1 MARRLGREWPAGSRL
16 PGVREMASQL
26 NVSPATL
33 MLALRELK
41 QQGILDARP
50 RAGTFITNRYTNNEL
65 RTLAERLQSDS
76 RSTSTL
82 DGCRVEL
89 AYVQG
94 SEELVPRMVRAV
106 KDDLIERGAV
116 IAGYT
121 HLSPDG
127 FERVVPRHRDG
138 QALIVFNPGSHRPLS
153 CGSRQVMLVI
163 NTGAACRVE
172 TTGRYDVVTV
182 DQEQGSRLAARHLR
196 KIGCTRVCFLGVEG
210 GADGEPS
217 GNGFDVT
224 SSARLSGFRT
234 GWDNHPVV
242 PMRTYAY
249 RFTAGAKSVQ
259 PFLAQTPRPEAVFAA
274 SDELALGFLFGAI
287 GAGLRVGR
295 DFHLIGFDGQS
306 LGQRLPESHLTT
318 VAVPA
323 EEMGRRGV
331 QLLASRIGDA
341 DQPVRNLALGCDLIP
356 GATAVAP

>member
-1 MARRLGREWPAGSRL
+1 MTHLARRLGREWPAGSRL
-16 PGVREMASQL
+16 PGVREMAGQL

-65 RTLAERLQSDS
+65 RALAERLQSDS

-94 SEELVPRMVRAV
+94 NEELVPRMVRAV

-116 IAGYT
+116 IVEYT
-121 HLSPDG
+121 HLSPG
-127 FERVVPRHRDG
+127 GLEGVAPRHEDT
-138 QALIVFNPGSHRPLS
+138 QALIVFNPGSHRPLT

-163 NTGAACRVE
+163 NSGAACRVE
-172 TTGRYDVVTV
+172 TTGRYDIVTA
-182 DQEQGSRLAARHLR
+182 DQEQGSRLAAQHLR
-196 KIGCTRVCFLGVEG
+196 KIGCTRVCFLGVQGGPEG
-210 GADGEPS
+210 EH
-217 GNGFDVT
+217 GFDIT
-224 SSARLSGFRT
+224 SSARLSGFHT
-234 GWDNHPVV
+234 GWNNHPVV
-242 PMRTYAY
+242 TMRTYAY
-249 RFTAGAKSVQ
+249 RFTAGAKAVQ
-259 PFLAQTPRPEAVFAA
+259 PFLALTPRPEAVFAA

-287 GAGLRVGR
+287 GAGLRVGQ

-318 VAVPA
+318 IAVPA

-331 QLLASRIGDA
+331 QLLASRIVDA
-341 DQPVRNLALGCDLIP
+341 DEPVRNLALGCDLIP
-356 GATAVAP
+356 GATAVLR